1 MSAYAS
7 AKKFLVRLAIL
18 LGLALSAA
26 VLAPLPAH
34 AAVEDQI
41 DSFSAEYIVN
51 PSGTTSVTE
60 TIVWRFGDQS
70 GRHGIDRQFV
80 TREQWNDEQDAV
92 YEYKNIDVTSP
103 DRGVSTQTDTSTAT
117 NNGGRGENMRLRI
130 GDPNRTIRADT
141 ATYVITYDVVGA
153 IRSPKNVDQLFWDVT
168 GNFESSP
175 PIEQTSVTVSV
186 PGGVT
191 QAACYVGAVQSKDEC
206 ASSKVIGGVATF
218 TANRLA
224 PGEGLTV
231 VAGIAAGAVADNT
244 PTLVERG
251 DRLSGS
257 EKTGIAALGG
267 VTVLSAIA
275 APLFGRRWWNKNGRD
290 ERYIGLPPGTVPLS
304 GSQDSAPV
312 GVSDPDITIPV
323 AFSPPKI
330 SVAAAGFLIDG
341 QIDTVETTATIV
353 DLAARGVLRIEAPSP
368 NDVSATLLDPSRA
381 TAKHEVTLLTDIFEG
396 QPPGATARLTGRGEL
411 ATAHTNLARDVR
423 AEVERNG
430 LFLRTSTGGLMAKL
444 GILPFVAAVF
454 LFGSGNAAII
464 GLLLLPIIPIIIT
477 VAVIRSKMKRG
488 KRSAQGRALTDQIEG
503 FRTYLATAE
512 ANQLRFEEGEDIFS
526 RYLPWAII
534 FDLTDRWAK
543 ICQDLVA
550 AGRIPDVAPS
560 WYYGNVHW
568 TMFNYAMMSSA
579 LSGASAPVPPPSS
592 SGAGTGFG
600 GGSGFGGGG
609 FSGGGGGGGGFGSW

>member
-1 MSAYAS
+1 MNAAS
-7 AKKFLVRLAIL
+7 GKKLLVRLVVL
-18 LGLALSAA
+18 LGLVALAA
-26 VLAPLPAH
+26 LISPPPAQ
-34 AAVEDQI
+34 AAGGDQI
-41 DSFSAEYIVN
+41 DSFTAEYIVN
-51 PSGTTSVTE
+51 PSGVTSVTE
-60 TIVWRFGDQS
+60 TIVWRFGDSS
-70 GRHGIDRQFV
+70 GRHGIDRTFV
-80 TREQWNDEQDAV
+80 TREAWNDEQDAV
-92 YEYKNIDVTSP
+92 YEYKNFDVTSP
-103 DRGVSTQTDTSTAT
+103 DPGVSTQTDTSTVSI
-117 NNGGRGENMRLRI
+117 NDGRGENTRLRI
-130 GDPNRTIRADT
+130 GSGDRTIRADT
-141 ATYVITYDVVGA
+141 ATYVITYDLVGA
-153 IRSPKNVDQLFWDVT
+153 LRSESDTDQLYWDAT
-168 GNFESSP
+168 GNFPESP
-175 PIEQTSVTVSV
+175 PIVESTVTVQV
-186 PGGVT
+186 PDGVT
-191 QAACYVGAVQSKDEC
+191 QAECFAGPVQTKDKC
-206 ASSKVIGGVATF
+206 AEADVSGGVATF
-218 TANRLA
+218 KANELA
-224 PGEGLTV
+224 PGEGLTI
-231 VAGIAAGAVADNT
+231 VAGIADGAVADNT

-257 EKTGIAALGG
+257 QKAGLGALGG
-267 VTVLSAIA
+267 VTALSAIA

-304 GSQDSAPV
+304 AERGSAPV

-330 SVAAAGFLIDG
+330 SVAVAGFLIDG

-396 QPPGATARLTGRGEL
+396 QPPGATAQLTGRGEL
-411 ATAHTNLARDVR
+411 AAAHTHLSRDIR
-423 AEVERNG
+423 SEVESNG
-430 LFLRTSTGGLMAKL
+430 LFVRTSSGRLMAKL
-444 GILPFVAAVF
+444 GVLPFVAAMF
-454 LFGSGNAAII
+454 LFGSGNV
-464 GLLLLPIIPIIIT
+464 GLIALLVLPIVPIIIT
-477 VAVIRSKMKRG
+477 FAVIRSKMKRG
-488 KRSAQGRALTDQIEG
+488 KRSADGRALTDQIEG

-512 ANQLRFEEGEDIFS
+512 ANQLKFEEGEDIFS

-543 ICQDLVA
+543 ICQDLIA

-579 LSGASAPVPPPSS
+579 LSSASAPIPPPSS

-609 FSGGGGGGGGFGSW
+609 FGGGGGGGGGFGSW

>member
-1 MSAYAS
+1 MKAQTS
-7 AKKFLVRLAIL
+7 AKKFLVRLTLL

-34 AAVEDQI
+34 AADEQI
-41 DSFSAEYIVN
+41 DSLTAEYIVN
-51 PSGTTSVTE
+51 ESGVTSVTE
-60 TIVWRFGDQS
+60 TVVFRFGDNS
-70 GRHGIDRQFV
+70 GRRGIERKFV
-80 TREQWNDEQDAV
+80 TREQWNDDQDAV
-92 YEYKNIDVTSP
+92 FEYKNFDVTTP
-103 DRGVSTQTDTSTAT
+103 DRGVSTQTQITKTEIND
-117 NNGGRGENMRLRI
+117 GRGENTVLRI
-130 GDPNRTIRADT
+130 GDPDRTIRSDT

-153 IRSPKNVDQLFWDVT
+153 LRSESDTDQLYWDVT
-168 GNFESSP
+168 GNFPDSP

-186 PGGVT
+186 PQGVT
-191 QAACYVGAVQSKDEC
+191 QAACFVGAVQSDEAC
-206 ASSKVIGGVATF
+206 ANSAVSDGVATF
-218 TANRLA
+218 EANRLT
-224 PGEGLTV
+224 PGEGLTI
-231 VAGIAAGAVADNT
+231 VAGIADGAVADNT

-251 DRLSGS
+251 DRLSAS

-304 GSQDSAPV
+304 AEKGSAPV
-312 GVSDPDITIPV
+312 GISDPDITIPV

-330 SVAAAGFLIDG
+330 SVASAGFLIDG

-368 NDVSATLLDPSRA
+368 NDVSATLLDPTRA
-381 TAKHEVTLLTDIFEG
+381 KAKHEVTLLTDIFEG
-396 QPPGATARLTGRGEL
+396 QPPGATAQLTGRGEL
-411 ATAHTNLARDVR
+411 ATAHENLSRDIR

-430 LFLRTSTGGLMAKL
+430 LFLRTSTGGLLAKL
-444 GILPFVAAVF
+444 GILPFVAAMI

-464 GLLLLPIIPIIIT
+464 GLVLVPLIPIIIT

-512 ANQLRFEEGEDIFS
+512 ANQLKFEEGEDIFS

-534 FDLTDRWAK
+534 FDLTDRWSK
-543 ICQDLVA
+543 ICQDLIA
-550 AGRIPDVAPS
+550 AGRIPDVSPS

-579 LSGASAPVPPPSS
+579 LSNASTPVPPPST